1 MYYGKYT
8 TPPDDAQER
17 LDILHKTYVKD
28 MKAEYN
34 YPPVFMS
41 QEDIEKLTQYE
52 TAVKAFTERKK
63 AEWILNG
70 GVDGEWSSYLEEMD
84 KLGLPKILEIKQKYL
99 DAYFAK

>member
-1 MYYGKYT
+1 
-8 TPPDDAQER
+8 
-17 LDILHKTYVKD
+17 

-52 TAVKAFTERKK
+52 TAVKAYTERKR

-70 GVDGEWSSYLEEMD
+70 GIDAEWDSYLKEMD
-84 KLGLPKILEIKQKYL
+84 NQGLSKILEIKQKYL